1 MLDLHIFCI
10 FVGDNALSGDENEKT
25 YGKAN
30 ENNMKRNIINI
41 LGVTF
46 VLGIITIGL
55 LQWRTAA
62 QYPNAIADVGGENI
76 TTPTAL
82 VMGKYPYYRQADPAW
97 ATLPVGSDG
106 ETMAAVGCTLT
117 SIAMGLSGLGHP
129 LTPGEVNEKLTQN
142 GGFTKNGYV
151 IWGKVATLTEGA
163 IEVVTVDNS
172 YARLD
177 RELAANRPVIVKVLL
192 GGVVQHWVLV
202 VGKERQEYIALDPL
216 NKAKQPVPLSSL
228 SNKIYAMRV
237 FTMRKMTKEG

>member
-10 FVGDNALSGDENEKT
+10 FVGDNALSGDANEKT
-25 YGKAN
+25 YGKGN
-30 ENNMKRNIINI
+30 GNNMKRHIITL
-41 LGVTF
+41 LGV
-46 VLGIITIGL
+46 VCILGIITIGL

-62 QYPNAIADVGGENI
+62 QYPNALAAVGGENI

-129 LTPGEVNEKLTQN
+129 LTPGDVNEKLTQN

-163 IEVVTVDNS
+163 IEVVTVDSS

-192 GGVVQHWVLV
+192 SGVVQHWVLV
-202 VGKERQEYIALDPL
+202 VGKEGREYIALDPL

-228 SNKIYAMRV
+228 SNNIYAMRV
-237 FTMRKMTKEG
+237 FTM